1 MLSSSVCNG
10 TCNKQIGLSACLLI
24 LFITRMITDQ
34 IGYTIK
40 NKSHSN
46 NSGNH
51 DNKSGM

>member
-1 MLSSSVCNG
+1 MLSSSVCNS

-40 NKSHSN
+40 NKSLNN

-51 DNKSGM
+51 DNKSRM